1 MFAKNIFACY
11 DCGEVDYMAEIFLM
25 GIFSAALLVCIWA
38 GKSILFALTFGLIIF
53 SLYAYEVGHTPRK
66 IFSMWSTGVR
76 TIKPIMIMLLLIGI
90 ITAIWRAAGVIPAII
105 YYTADFFSP
114 EIILLMSFWL
124 CALISVLTGTAF
136 GTAATMGTICAAIAN
151 SLDVPI
157 WLTGGAILS
166 GCYFGDRCSPMSTS
180 ALLVA
185 TLTRTDIF
193 KNIVGMIKTAMIPL
207 ILSSVFYLAA
217 GIFFAGEG
225 SATVNAKEI
234 FAQAF
239 AIRPSVLI
247 PAILIVV
254 LSLFRLRVQL
264 MMGAS
269 ILTSAA
275 IAIFIQG
282 AEVGELL
289 KISMFGFY
297 PDDAELAKLLSG
309 GGIISMT
316 NVIAIVCLS
325 SCYAG
330 IFQATGFLNSLQNF
344 LLELGK
350 KVFPFASI
358 FVAATV
364 TSMISC
370 NQTLSI
376 MLTHQLCKNV
386 EPRADILAI
395 HLENSA
401 VVISPL
407 IPWSIAGTV
416 VLTPLAAPPFA
427 LLAAWYLYLIPL
439 CSLARRK

>member
-1 MFAKNIFACY
+1 
-11 DCGEVDYMAEIFLM
+11 MAEIFLM
-25 GIFSAALLVCIWA
+25 GIFSAALLICIWTK
-38 GKSILFALTFGLIIF
+38 KSILLALIFGLIIF
-53 SLYAYEVGHTPRK
+53 SLYAREQGYTPRK
-66 IFSMWSTGVR
+66 IFSLWSAGVR
-76 TIKPIMIMLLLIGI
+76 TIKPIMITLLLIGI
-90 ITAIWRAAGVIPAII
+90 ITAIWRAAGVIPVII
-105 YYTADFFSP
+105 FYTSDFLTPS
-114 EIILLMSFWL
+114 IILLMSFWL
-124 CALISVLTGTAF
+124 CGLISVLTGTAF

-151 SLDVPI
+151 SLGVPI

-193 KNIVGMIKTAMIPL
+193 KNIVGMIKTSLIPF
-207 ILSSVFYLAA
+207 ILASAFYLAA

-225 SATVNAKEI
+225 AATSNAKEI

-239 AIRPSVLI
+239 TITPSVLI
-247 PAILIVV
+247 PAILIVL
-254 LSLFRLRVQL
+254 LSLLKLRVQL
-264 MMGAS
+264 MIGAS
-269 ILTSAA
+269 ILASFI

-282 AEVGELL
+282 VAVGELL
-289 KISMFGFY
+289 KISLLGFY
-297 PDDAELAKLLSG
+297 PDNTELAKLLSG
-309 GGIISMT
+309 GGIISMV
-316 NVIAIVCLS
+316 NVIAIVCIS

-344 LLELGK
+344 LIRLGK
-350 KVFPFASI
+350 KIFPFASV
-358 FVAATV
+358 FVAAIV

-401 VVISPL
+401 VVISR
-407 IPWSIAGTV
+407 
-416 VLTPLAAPPFA
+416 
-427 LLAAWYLYLIPL
+427 
-439 CSLARRK
+439 ARSF

>member
-1 MFAKNIFACY
+1 MIAARRIL
-11 DCGEVDYMAEIFLM
+11 MAEIFLM
-25 GIFSAALLVCIWA
+25 GIFSAALLICIWTK
-38 GKSILFALTFGLIIF
+38 KSILLALIFGLIIF
-53 SLYAYEVGHTPRK
+53 SLYAREQGYTPRK
-66 IFSMWSTGVR
+66 IFSLWSAGVR
-76 TIKPIMIMLLLIGI
+76 TIKPIMITLLLIGI
-90 ITAIWRAAGVIPAII
+90 ITAIWRAAGVIPVII
-105 YYTADFFSP
+105 FYTSDFLTPS
-114 EIILLMSFWL
+114 IILLMSFWL
-124 CALISVLTGTAF
+124 CGLISVLTGTAF

-151 SLDVPI
+151 SLGVPI

-193 KNIVGMIKTAMIPL
+193 KNIVGMIKTSLIPF
-207 ILSSVFYLAA
+207 ILASAFYLAA

-225 SATVNAKEI
+225 AATSNAKEI

-239 AIRPSVLI
+239 TITPSVLI

-254 LSLFRLRVQL
+254 LSLLKLRVQL
-264 MMGAS
+264 MIGAS
-269 ILTSAA
+269 ILASFI

-282 AEVGELL
+282 VAVGALL
-289 KISMFGFY
+289 KISLLGFY
-297 PDDAELAKLLSG
+297 PDNTELAKLLSG
-309 GGIISMT
+309 GGIISMA
-316 NVIAIVCLS
+316 NVIAIVCIS

-344 LLELGK
+344 LIRLGK
-350 KVFPFASI
+350 KIFPFASV
-358 FVAATV
+358 FVAAVV

-439 CSLARRK
+439 CCLMKRD